1 MPGDFRRDRGDHAR
15 VLFYILHARL
25 RVIERPAFPAP
36 SELQKAGRLL
46 AKLAWMRGEIAESYH
61 DVIARSEATKQSILS
76 VASKLDCFAP
86 LAMTVSNVV

>member
-1 MPGDFRRDRGDHAR
+1 MFGG
-15 VLFYILHARL
+15 
-25 RVIERPAFPAP
+25 
-36 SELQKAGRLL
+36 
-46 AKLAWMRGEIAESYH
+46 KLAWMRGEIAESYH